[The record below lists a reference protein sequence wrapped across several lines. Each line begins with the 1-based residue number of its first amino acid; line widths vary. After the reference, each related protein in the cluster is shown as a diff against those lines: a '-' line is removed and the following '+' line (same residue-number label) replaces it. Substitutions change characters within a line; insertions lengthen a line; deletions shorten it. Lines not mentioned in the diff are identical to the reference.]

1 MLDREN
7 VKCCMCGKGPG
18 DEVTALAVSKVTGH
32 ALCKGCADEISKDLD
47 VDVEMAQKA
56 AMMSFIQRELL
67 DQKKDDDG
75 TCNCPRCLYDKMK
88 RAEAG
93 ADTSREGFAAEPIT
107 DTRH

>member
-1 MLDREN
+1 MANTDEM
-7 VKCCMCGKGPG
+7 KCCMCGKGKDDG
-18 DEVTALAVSKVTGH
+18 LAAIAKSKTTGH
-32 ALCKGCADEISKDLD
+32 CLCKECAGAVYEELNIDMETL
-47 VDVEMAQKA
+47 QKA
-56 AMMSFIQRELL
+56 AVLSFVQRNLL

-75 TCNCPRCLYDKMK
+75 TCNCPRCMYDKMK